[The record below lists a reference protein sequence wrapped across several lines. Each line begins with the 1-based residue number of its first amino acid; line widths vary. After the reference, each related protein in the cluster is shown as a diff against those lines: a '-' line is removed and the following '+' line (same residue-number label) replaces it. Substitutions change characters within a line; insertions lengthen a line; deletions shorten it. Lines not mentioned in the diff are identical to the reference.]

1 MRQYRYAQGVI
12 VDHIDL
18 GIREGKCH
26 SDPPRPYTGRIVCQA
41 RPAVLCAALKPP
53 GGSAHQAE
61 AAEVEGPHLDAL
73 LVREADLRR
82 GAGWFVW
89 LGRGRRVGRWLGR
102 CWAEGSVGGTV
113 CAVATLL
120 GRGLWYIW

>member
-1 MRQYRYAQGVI
+1 M
-12 VDHIDL
+12 
-18 GIREGKCH
+18 
-26 SDPPRPYTGRIVCQA
+26 DPLEPF
-41 RPAVLCAALKPP
+41 
-53 GGSAHQAE
+53 
-61 AAEVEGPHLDAL
+61 
-73 LVREADLRR
+73 DLRR

-120 GRGLWYIW
+120 GRGLWYICVVYMVIFGAHTCVCRIS